1 MKKKKLKVVKIYL
14 IKILLIKFILILS
27 YKIFIQLELEDEKKI
42 ILDYPTFILDDLK
55 NIFDLLNKK
64 NNFDIFKQKTKI
76 ENIFIFIIIF
86 PFLKKEKEIIISK
99 RNSLYK
105 LFIKFFN
112 NQSDKKFKIN
122 KNYFKNFT
130 IHFKNLLNYKWEI
143 LVNRNITNYL
153 RHIIYHYYSEQ
164 YLNIYE
170 KSLNLNIKYYF
181 DNNKNKSYELI
192 SDLMSKMLLFI

>member
-1 MKKKKLKVVKIYL
+1 M
-14 IKILLIKFILILS
+14 
-27 YKIFIQLELEDEKKI
+27 
-42 ILDYPTFILDDLK
+42 DYPTFILDDLK

-153 RHIIYHYYSEQ
+153 RHIIYHYYIKQ
-164 YLNIYE
+164 CLNIYE

>member
-42 ILDYPTFILDDLK
+42 YPTFILDDLK

-105 LFIKFFN
+105 LFRKFFN
-112 NQSDKKFKIN
+112 NQ
-122 KNYFKNFT
+122 
-130 IHFKNLLNYKWEI
+130 
-143 LVNRNITNYL
+143 
-153 RHIIYHYYSEQ
+153 
-164 YLNIYE
+164 
-170 KSLNLNIKYYF
+170 
-181 DNNKNKSYELI
+181 NNKILK
-192 SDLMSKMLLFI
+192 